1 MCPSAQVGASRNSSK
16 WRCEEKAAGAVLE
29 VDQRRT
35 SELSSVG
42 ADQSAPVVVEA
53 RACIVPAVAPAE
65 AAVMAVSEV
74 PPVTEPAV
82 PEAAALQ
89 TAPASA
95 PRRPARRKLGG
106 AAARGRGQPKR
117 GPDEY

>member
-1 MCPSAQVGASRNSSK
+1 MKKR
-16 WRCEEKAAGAVLE
+16 AAGAALE

-42 ADQSAPVVVEA
+42 ADQSGPVVVEA

-82 PEAAALQ
+82 PEAAAVAHHPAAATAPAEAAALQ

-95 PRRPARRKLGG
+95 PSSPAQRI
-106 AAARGRGQPKR
+106 
-117 GPDEY
+117 

>member
-1 MCPSAQVGASRNSSK
+1 V
-16 WRCEEKAAGAVLE
+16 
-29 VDQRRT
+29 
-35 SELSSVG
+35 
-42 ADQSAPVVVEA
+42 
-53 RACIVPAVAPAE
+53 I
-65 AAVMAVSEV
+65 AVSEV

-82 PEAAALQ
+82 PEAAAVAHHPAAATAPAEAAALQ